1 MGVHLESGDQLNVQ
15 TKVQGRKTFLFLF
28 FKNKLPKKLDKIL
41 RRVCTL
47 CEFNTKKTMFSL
59 RGLCSE
65 SRHDRR
71 FILEANELKKPF
83 FKGLSTSIIVWV
95 SSKISYFKHEYLR
108 SRASRC
114 LSLWSSSSSDSH
126 LSVKSLRFFCILK
139 FIEMLVL
146 ISWIPAS
153 ENFTI
158 GNSLFDYCLSRKS
171 QFLIF
176 YNLPTILTC
185 NF

>member
-1 MGVHLESGDQLNVQ
+1 M
-15 TKVQGRKTFLFLF
+15 
-28 FKNKLPKKLDKIL
+28 
-41 RRVCTL
+41 

-95 SSKISYFKHEYLR
+95 SSKISYFKREYLR

-126 LSVKSLRFFCILK
+126 LSVKSLRFFCILT
-139 FIEMLVL
+139 FIKILVL

-153 ENFTI
+153 ENFW
-158 GNSLFDYCLSRKS
+158 NSSLFIK
-171 QFLIF
+171 IF
-176 YNLPTILTC
+176 FRMIQNLPGIWTIWGTTLKD
-185 NF
+185 F